1 MARALEKVATF
12 TIGVSKACKC
22 DCGYLLSG
30 GAFQPKGSLVRDSAI
45 FLDKRPEIE
54 RVKF

>member
-22 DCGYLLSG
+22 DCGYLLSS
-30 GAFQPKGSLVRDSAI
+30 GAFQPKDSLVRDSAI

>member
-30 GAFQPKGSLVRDSAI
+30 GAFQPKGSVVRDSAI